1 VSAWRV
7 VFLKEFLEGLRDRR
21 TLMAALLLGPL
32 LGPVMFA
39 GMISLA
45 LEGVLERSRAAVEL
59 PVIGLDRAPRLAERL
74 VAASLD
80 PAPFAGSVED
90 ARAAVKAGQVTLV
103 LHIPPDFAQR
113 FTAGLPA
120 RLELVRDSA
129 ERESAE
135 AARRIGAAVDA
146 WAREIATLRIVA
158 RGMAGD
164 LLYPLVL
171 REIDVA
177 TPASRA
183 VYYLSIVTYFL
194 AFATLMGGLYLAID
208 TTAGERERGSLEP
221 LLSLPVRR
229 DALIAGKLGA
239 TVAFMLLASAIS
251 IGAFA
256 LSLELVPFAEL
267 GVRPNTGVPVLLQIF
282 VLMAPFAF
290 LGATLLT
297 FVASFTRSYRE
308 AQSWLSVVLLVP
320 TLPIAFA
327 GLKGLSP
334 SLPAM
339 LVPSLSQHLLIT
351 ELLKGG
357 RLDPLFVVVS
367 ALSSLALGLLL
378 AQAVRARY
386 RRESILGAG

>member
-1 VSAWRV
+1 MSAWRI

-103 LHIPPDFAQR
+103 LHIPPDFARR

-146 WAREIATLRIVA
+146 WAREIATLRVVA

-171 REIDVA
+171 QEIDVA

-194 AFATLMGGLYLAID
+194 AFATLMGGL
-208 TTAGERERGSLEP
+208 
-221 LLSLPVRR
+221 
-229 DALIAGKLGA
+229 
-239 TVAFMLLASAIS
+239 
-251 IGAFA
+251 
-256 LSLELVPFAEL
+256 
-267 GVRPNTGVPVLLQIF
+267 
-282 VLMAPFAF
+282 
-290 LGATLLT
+290 
-297 FVASFTRSYRE
+297 
-308 AQSWLSVVLLVP
+308 
-320 TLPIAFA
+320 
-327 GLKGLSP
+327 
-334 SLPAM
+334 
-339 LVPSLSQHLLIT
+339 
-351 ELLKGG
+351 
-357 RLDPLFVVVS
+357 
-367 ALSSLALGLLL
+367 
-378 AQAVRARY
+378 
-386 RRESILGAG
+386 